1 MHAIGDAAVRTV
13 LDSVEAARREQP
25 TFEHRM
31 VRIEHAQL
39 VHPDDVP
46 RYAQLGV
53 VASMQPIHA
62 IADWRAAD
70 AHWGARARHG
80 YAWRS
85 LLDAGARVAFG
96 TDAPVEKIAPLASLL
111 AATTRLDPNGE
122 PKGGWYPEQRLSL
135 IQAVRAYTTGSA
147 FAERALDRR
156 GAIQVGHDADLVV
169 LAPDPFT
176 DHAALEETRV
186 EMTLVAGKIVF
197 GA

>member
-1 MHAIGDAAVRTV
+1 MPSTI
-13 LDSVEAARREQP
+13 QP
-25 TFEHRM
+25 
-31 VRIEHAQL
+31 
-39 VHPDDVP
+39 
-46 RYAQLGV
+46 
-53 VASMQPIHA
+53 
-62 IADWRAAD
+62 
-70 AHWGARARHG
+70 
-80 YAWRS
+80 
-85 LLDAGARVAFG
+85 GARVAFG

-156 GAIQVGHDADLVV
+156 GAIRVGHDADLVV